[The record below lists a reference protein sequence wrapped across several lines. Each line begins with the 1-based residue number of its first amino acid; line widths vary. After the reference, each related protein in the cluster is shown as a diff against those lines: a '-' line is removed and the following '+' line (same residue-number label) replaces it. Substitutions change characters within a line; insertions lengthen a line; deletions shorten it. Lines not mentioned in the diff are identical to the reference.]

1 MEVQKFMNEII
12 PLFSTPLYFSK
23 IENLDNEEIFS
34 QIDQLNYTESY
45 SKMLLSSEEY
55 IIDRFP
61 KLKQNI
67 IDHTNVYLFDRLGF
81 EPFKYYFSD
90 SWFVIV
96 NPSGKSK
103 MHLHSNSLYSG
114 IVYLNVSDDGG
125 KIKFYSTETNSTK
138 NTVKYIF
145 KNKENN
151 LLNSESWSISP
162 SSGDILIFP
171 SYLLH
176 EVTKNES
183 NNNRYSFAFNI
194 FPENYRHGLAP
205 GVRVTDR

>member
-1 MEVQKFMNEII
+1 MSII
-12 PLFSTPLYFSK
+12 VFGDIMIDINYFSK

-90 SWFVIV
+90 SWFVIR
-96 NPSGKSK
+96 
-103 MHLHSNSLYSG
+103 
-114 IVYLNVSDDGG
+114 
-125 KIKFYSTETNSTK
+125 F
-138 NTVKYIF
+138 
-145 KNKENN
+145 
-151 LLNSESWSISP
+151 
-162 SSGDILIFP
+162 
-171 SYLLH
+171 
-176 EVTKNES
+176 
-183 NNNRYSFAFNI
+183 
-194 FPENYRHGLAP
+194 
-205 GVRVTDR
+205 RVLKLF